1 MTKNKLMYIIKQ
13 KYDDVSKQL
22 NEKKIELRNLIEL
35 MKVYI

>member
-1 MTKNKLMYIIKQ
+1 MKNKLLYIIKQ

-22 NEKKIELRNLIEL
+22 NEKKIELKNLIEL